1 MVAASRSLFV
11 KVAQASPPA
20 SSDEMLKPNQ
30 REASWSADVRILR
43 RLERVWGIVRRT
55 GCGGI
60 HGAVRRSPMSAPRHC
75 SGGTGGWLLPRRW

>member
-11 KVAQASPPA
+11 KVAQTRRGGPA

-43 RLERVWGIVRRT
+43 RLERVWGIVRW
-55 GCGGI
+55 I
-60 HGAVRRSPMSAPRHC
+60 FYSEFP
-75 SGGTGGWLLPRRW
+75 